1 MYSNEKE
8 YYDESGLLNYDSN
21 DDVLIKNEELCSYM
35 LQSGDELDKKSEKE
49 KMNYSNINKG
59 EEQHIDFLLTSIA
72 FNIPLGFQKK
82 KKKEERRK
90 TCIDEN
96 NLRVSASVIAP
107 IKVIHTNEDKEGKN
121 ESQQID
127 KIDKIRRTGDI

>member
-1 MYSNEKE
+1 MVLKDKRKKKKSSKYTKKKKANIFTERENKVKSMYSNEKE

-72 FNIPLGFQKK
+72 FNIPLGM
-82 KKKEERRK
+82 
-90 TCIDEN
+90 I
-96 NLRVSASVIAP
+96 
-107 IKVIHTNEDKEGKN
+107 
-121 ESQQID
+121 
-127 KIDKIRRTGDI
+127 